1 MAATGEGGGM
11 FTLAAIV
18 VRMLVRLFGDV
29 RRNVVAEPYPSEEA
43 QQSESYAD
51 DMV

>member
-1 MAATGEGGGM
+1 M
-11 FTLAAIV
+11 FTFAAIV
-18 VRMLVRLFGDV
+18 LRLFVRLFGDV
-29 RRNVVAEPYPSEEA
+29 RRNVVAEPYPSEQA